1 MRFCINRFFIHAT
14 LAALLVMS
22 GLVLDARAGNGAEER
37 IKKSIVKVFTVTS
50 TPDYYSPWSMGAPR
64 SASGSGGVIEGGR
77 IITNAHVVSNATFI
91 QVQPYG
97 SSRRYNAKVQ
107 HISHESDLALL
118 VVEDED
124 FFKGMRPLKFGGLP
138 DVLEEVL
145 AYGFPLGGD
154 SLSITK
160 GIISR
165 IEYQEYAHGGYF
177 FLAGQIDAA
186 INPGNS
192 GGPVMQDGEVVGIV
206 MQAYNSSQAENIG
219 YMIPTP
225 LINHFLDDLSDGSY
239 DGFPEVGFTIQS
251 MESPALKRRHG
262 MGDEQT
268 GVLVNKVFWNS
279 PASAHIRAGDVLLKI
294 DGHPIADD
302 GTVEFRPNERVVF
315 GYYADLHQ
323 LGEDIRFTILRDG
336 KEIKARYA
344 MTQRGE
350 DVFQVPPMHY
360 DLRPEY
366 FIFGGVVFSPLTKN
380 LLCEWKNCK
389 APKELLMEAR
399 KRPDEDR
406 SEVVLAVQV
415 LPADVNRG
423 YHSLRSWIVREVD
436 GAGFRDFREFHE
448 LVTGSTGPYIV
459 LKNDDGYSLVLD
471 REEALA
477 THSQVLRTYN
487 ITEDGSEGYR
497 SQ

>member
-1 MRFCINRFFIHAT
+1 MPFVNIRFAAVFLIAAV
-14 LAALLVMS
+14 LA
-22 GLVLDARAGNGAEER
+22 VLAGAGTAIAGNSGEER
-37 IKKSIVKVFTVTS
+37 IKKAIVKVFTVTS
-50 TPDYYSPWSMGAPR
+50 KPDYYSPWLMEAPR
-64 SASGSGGVIEGGR
+64 SASGSGCVIEGGR
-77 IITNAHVVSNATFI
+77 ILTNAHVVSNATFI

-97 SSRRYNAKVQ
+97 SSKRYNAKVQ
-107 HISHESDLALL
+107 HVSHESDLALL
-118 VVEDED
+118 VIEDGD
-124 FFKGMRPLKFGGLP
+124 FFKGIRPLKFGGLP
-138 DVLEEVL
+138 EVLEEVL

-165 IEYQEYAHGGYF
+165 IEYQEYAHSGYF

-192 GGPVMQDGEVVGIV
+192 GGPVIQDGEVVGIV

-225 LINHFLDDLSDGSY
+225 MIHHFLDDLSDGLY
-239 DGFPEVGFTIQS
+239 DGFPEVGFTVQD
-251 MESPALKRRHG
+251 MESPALKRKYG
-262 MGDEQT
+262 MDDDQT
-268 GVLVNKVFWNS
+268 GVLVNRVFWNS
-279 PASAHIRAGDVLLKI
+279 PASGHTQDGDVLLKI
-294 DGHPIADD
+294 DGHQITDD
-302 GTVEFRPNERVVF
+302 GTVEFRPNERVIF

-323 LGEDIRFTILRDG
+323 MGEDIRLTVLRDG
-336 KEIKARYA
+336 KEREVRYA

-350 DVFQVPPMHY
+350 DVFLVPPMHY
-360 DLRPEY
+360 DVRPEY

-389 APKELLMEAR
+389 APKELLIEA
-399 KRPDEDR
+399 KNRPDEER

-423 YHSLRSWIVREVD
+423 YHSLRNWIVRKVD
-436 GAGFRDFREFHE
+436 GRGFRDFSEFHR
-448 LVTGSTGPYIV
+448 LVTGSSEPFLV
-459 LKNDDGYSLVLD
+459 LTNEDGFRLILD

-477 THSQVLRTYN
+477 AHDGILRTYN
-487 ITEDGSEGYR
+487 ITEDSSMGYR
-497 SQ
+497 SH

>member
-1 MRFCINRFFIHAT
+1 MRFCINRFLMHAS
-14 LAALLVMS
+14 LAALLVVS
-22 GLVLDARAGNGAEER
+22 CLAGDAIAGNSGEER
-37 IKKSIVKVFTVTS
+37 IKKAIVKVFTVTS
-50 TPDYYSPWSMGAPR
+50 KPDYYSPWLMEAPR
-64 SASGSGGVIEGGR
+64 SASGSGCVIEGGR
-77 IITNAHVVSNATFI
+77 ILTNAHVVSNATFI

-107 HISHESDLALL
+107 HVSHESDLALL
-118 VVEDED
+118 VVEDGD
-124 FFKGMRPLKFGGLP
+124 FFKGIRPLKFGGLP
-138 DVLEEVL
+138 EVLEEVL

-165 IEYQEYAHGGYF
+165 IEYQEYAHSGYY

-192 GGPVMQDGEVVGIV
+192 GGPVIQDGEVVGIV

-225 LINHFLDDLSDGSY
+225 MIHHFLDDLSDGLY
-239 DGFPEVGFTIQS
+239 DGFPEVGFTVQD
-251 MESPALKRRHG
+251 MESPALKRKYG
-262 MGDEQT
+262 MDDDQT
-268 GVLVNKVFWNS
+268 GVLVNRVFWNS
-279 PASAHIRAGDVLLKI
+279 PASGHMQDGDVLLKI
-294 DGHPIADD
+294 DGHQITDD
-302 GTVEFRPNERVVF
+302 GTVEFRPNERVIF

-323 LGEDIRFTILRDG
+323 LGEDIRLTVLRDG
-336 KEIKARYA
+336 KEREVRYA

-350 DVFQVPPMHY
+350 DVFLVPPMHY
-360 DLRPEY
+360 DVRPEY

-389 APKELLMEAR
+389 APKELLIEA
-399 KRPDEDR
+399 KNRPDEER

-423 YHSLRSWIVREVD
+423 YHSLRNWIVREVD
-436 GAGFRDFREFHE
+436 GKGFRNFREFHK
-448 LVTGSTGPYIV
+448 LVTGSLEPYLV
-459 LKNDDGYSLVLD
+459 LASEDGFRLVLD

-477 THSQVLRTYN
+477 AHDGILRTYN
-487 ITEDGSEGYR
+487 ITEDSSMGYR
-497 SQ
+497 SR